1 MSEPIV
7 YLNREFMPLA
17 EARIS
22 PLDRGFLFADG
33 VYEVIPVYA
42 GKAFRL
48 QEHLDRLKCS
58 LDGIRL
64 SSPMPDNE
72 WRKTIEALIGRNGG
86 GELSIYLQVT
96 RGTASYRDHSFPNGV
111 EPTVF
116 MMATTRKPPEPGLL
130 NAGVSA
136 ITLDDIRWRYCHL
149 KTVALLPNI
158 LLRQEAVDAECA
170 EAILIREGLVT
181 EGAASN
187 VFIVHD
193 GTLLTPPRGPFLL
206 PGITRDLLLELA
218 EEHDIPCRE
227 TEITPDQLANAS
239 EVWLT
244 SSTREILPVTEID
257 GQAVGSGEPGPV
269 WAAMMAHYRAY
280 TNRLRSGETG

>member
-1 MSEPIV
+1 MKEPTV
-7 YLNREFMPLA
+7 YLNHAFMPLS

-48 QEHLDRLKCS
+48 RGHLDRLQRS

-64 SSPMPDNE
+64 SMPLSGEE
-72 WRKTIEALIGRNGG
+72 WRQAIGELIRINGG
-86 GELSIYLQVT
+86 GELSIYLQIT
-96 RGTASYRDHSFPNGV
+96 RGAAPHRDHAFPDGV
-111 EPTVF
+111 RPTVF
-116 MMATTRKPPEPGLL
+116 MMATTRKPPEPTLL
-130 NAGVSA
+130 SMGVRA

-149 KTVALLPNI
+149 KTIALLPNI
-158 LLRQEAVDAECA
+158 LLRQEAVDHGCT
-170 EAILIREGLVT
+170 EAILVRDGIVT

-187 VFIVHD
+187 VFVVHE
-193 GTLLTPPRGPFLL
+193 GTLLTPRSGPFLL

-218 EEHDIPCRE
+218 DEHGIPCRE
-227 TEITPDQLANAS
+227 ADITPEQLSHAS

-257 GQAVGSGEPGPV
+257 ERSVGTGEPGPV
-269 WAAMMAHYRAY
+269 WKQMMALYRAY
-280 TNRLRSGETG
+280 TDRLRSGEAE

>member
-1 MSEPIV
+1 MNDPIV
-7 YLNREFMPLA
+7 YLNQEFIPLT

-48 QEHLDRLKCS
+48 QGHLDRLKRS
-58 LDGIRL
+58 LSGIRL
-64 SSPMPDNE
+64 STPLSDEE
-72 WRKTIEALIGRNGG
+72 WHQAIGEIIRRNGD

-96 RGTASYRDHSFPNGV
+96 RGVAPHRDHAFPNGAR
-111 EPTVF
+111 PTVF
-116 MMATTRKPPEPGLL
+116 MMATTRKPPEPTLL
-130 NAGVSA
+130 AVGVKA

-149 KTVALLPNI
+149 KTIALLPNI
-158 LLRQEAVDAECA
+158 LLRQEAVDHGCA
-170 EAILIREGLVT
+170 EAILVRDGLVT

-193 GTLLTPPRGPFLL
+193 GTLLTPPSGPFLL

-218 EEHDIPCRE
+218 REHGIPCRE
-227 TEITPDQLANAS
+227 AEITPAQLAQAS

-257 GQAVGSGEPGPV
+257 EQAVGSGEPGPV
-269 WAAMMAHYRAY
+269 WTQMMSYYRAY
-280 TNRLRSGETG
+280 TDRLRSGEAE

>member
-1 MSEPIV
+1 MSDPIV
-7 YLNREFMPLA
+7 YLNHEFMPLA

-42 GKAFRL
+42 GKSFRL
-48 QEHLDRLKCS
+48 QGHLDRLKRS
-58 LDGIRL
+58 LNGIRL
-64 SSPMPDNE
+64 SPPMTDAE
-72 WRKTIEALIGRNGG
+72 WRQAIETLINHNGG

-96 RGTASYRDHSFPNGV
+96 RGAAPHRDHAFPDGT

-116 MMATTRKPPEPGLL
+116 MMATPRKPPEPGLL
-130 NAGVSA
+130 SEGVRA

-158 LLRQEAVDAECA
+158 LLRQEAVDAGCA

-187 VFIVHD
+187 VFVIHD
-193 GTLLTPPRGPFLL
+193 GKLLTPPRGPLLL

-218 EEHDIPCRE
+218 KEHGIPCRE
-227 TEITPDQLANAS
+227 SEITLDQLAEAS
-239 EVWLT
+239 EIWLT

-257 GQAVGSGEPGPV
+257 GRPVGSGEPGPI
-269 WAAMMAHYRAY
+269 WAAMMGHYRAY
-280 TNRLRSGETG
+280 TDRLRSGEVE